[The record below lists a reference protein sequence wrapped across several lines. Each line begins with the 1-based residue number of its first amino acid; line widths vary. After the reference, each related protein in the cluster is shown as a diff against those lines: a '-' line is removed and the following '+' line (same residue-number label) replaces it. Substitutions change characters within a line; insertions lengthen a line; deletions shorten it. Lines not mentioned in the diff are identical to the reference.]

1 MYFCHPP
8 PSDFT
13 DYILD
18 KARTEGGSFNEHCIV
33 GASFRG
39 SSNMFA
45 EVTAYFNNEGYHTPA
60 TALMM
65 ADNALYKL
73 LAGPNASIETSNYP
87 MPRNI
92 TETASSQ
99 LTEWVSTSCEC

>member
-1 MYFCHPP
+1 MTCLFLSLLA
-8 PSDFT
+8 SDFT

-18 KARTEGGSFNEHCIV
+18 KVRMEGGSFNEHCIV

-39 SSNMFA
+39 SSDMFA

-87 MPRNI
+87 MPPNI
-92 TETASSQ
+92 TEMASSQ
-99 LTEWVSTSCEC
+99 LTE